1 MKKMKKIN
9 KYLILLLSIA
19 AFVACDD
26 DNNGLGEENPESGWL
41 QFDGT
46 DPAATFINDDLI
58 NDQISSV
65 DIPFRFT
72 APINTSS
79 ITLDY
84 VISDVQGTSSD
95 ILTSSSGSA
104 TIPANNLNGTIT
116 LNIDLA
122 NLAFNLS
129 NTYIFDVIMQS
140 NDRSVGMGLSPDY
153 ASSFEVTIKRC
164 DVLALAGMYSVSTTY
179 VTHDFLPDFSS
190 HTMDAEI
197 FDAGNGQFS
206 VTDITGGLYSVGPY
220 VAAYGT
226 SQSPLTFSE
235 LCENITW
242 TGQSDYWGP
251 VVPTTGGV
259 NSVDPDTGVITISWF
274 CEGYSEEGVS
284 IYTPL

>member
-1 MKKMKKIN
+1 MCIRD
-9 KYLILLLSIA
+9 S
-19 AFVACDD
+19 
-26 DNNGLGEENPESGWL
+26 
-41 QFDGT
+41 
-46 DPAATFINDDLI
+46 LI
-58 NDQISSV
+58 NDQISTV

-72 APINTSS
+72 APINTGS

-84 VISDVQGTSSD
+84 VISDIQGSSSD

-104 TIPANNLNGTIT
+104 TIDANTLDGTIAI
-116 LNIDLA
+116 NIELA
-122 NLAFNLS
+122 NLAFNIS
-129 NTYIFDVIMQS
+129 NTYIFDVVMQS
-140 NDRSVGMGLSPDY
+140 NDRGVGMGLNPDF

-179 VTHDFLPDFSS
+179 STHDFLPDFSS

-197 FDAGNGQFS
+197 IDAGNGQFS

-226 SQSPLTFSE
+226 SESPLTSTE

-251 VVPTTGGV
+251 VVTAPGGV
-259 NSVDPDTGVITISWF
+259 NSVDPETGVITISWL
-274 CEGYSEEGVS
+274 CEGYGEEGVS
-284 IYTPL
+284 IYTPM